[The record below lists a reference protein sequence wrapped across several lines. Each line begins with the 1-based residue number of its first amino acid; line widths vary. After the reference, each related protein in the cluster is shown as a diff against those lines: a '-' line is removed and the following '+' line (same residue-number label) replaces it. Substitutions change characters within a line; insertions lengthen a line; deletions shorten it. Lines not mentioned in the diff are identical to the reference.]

1 MRARVTGNRW
11 NRDPAGEEGRGYASN
26 GESAFTRAAASG
38 ARIKRT
44 DENETIRIWANTNP
58 DEKVRRMQVQ
68 IGRVEGRLHFVRDPQ
83 ERAKLEKQLRIK
95 QALLIEM
102 GREKNDP
109 NYKRK
114 KVRV

>member
-1 MRARVTGNRW
+1 
-11 NRDPAGEEGRGYASN
+11 
-26 GESAFTRAAASG
+26 
-38 ARIKRT
+38 
-44 DENETIRIWANTNP
+44 
-58 DEKVRRMQVQ
+58 MQVQ